1 VKNDPPAGVAD
12 DADLT
17 NTLIDARGDD
27 TELGYRP
34 HTDELQSFRAGAG
47 KRRVWRLCSQQRLW
61 LATVHKG
68 RRGSGKPPGPTV
80 HDDHA
85 LWGVTAQ
92 RLNQVWLTDTRRA
105 PDG

>member
-1 VKNDPPAGVAD
+1 
-12 DADLT
+12 
-17 NTLIDARGDD
+17 
-27 TELGYRP
+27 
-34 HTDELQSFRAGAG
+34 
-47 KRRVWRLCSQQRLW
+47 
-61 LATVHKG
+61 
-68 RRGSGKPPGPTV
+68 V